1 MEYIV
6 TKNEMKAIDAC
17 TIDKIGIPQ
26 SVLMERAALALSEEI
41 ERINPDKGRILIAVD
56 GGNNG
61 GDGLAAARILSERGY
76 PVDIYYVGG
85 ITEVSE
91 QFEIQ
96 KNILM
101 QIGQKLYL
109 IVNMLLWLMEYL
121 ALAYRE
127 MLRGVKRKRLKTLI
141 RCKVLRLRLI
151 YRRVWMRQQVKY
163 WELRSEPIILLHLV
177 LKSLEC
183 SFHKELTAVE
193 KSFARIL
200 VFRQMR
206 FNQ

>member
-76 PVDIYYVGG
+76 PVDIYYAFSRVSG
-85 ITEVSE
+85 INCVEVSLSE
-91 QFEIQ
+91 
-96 KNILM
+96 
-101 QIGQKLYL
+101 
-109 IVNMLLWLMEYL
+109 
-121 ALAYRE
+121 RE
-127 MLRGVKRKRLKTLI
+127 DIDCKRKNSKPGSR
-141 RCKVLRLRLI
+141 
-151 YRRVWMRQQVKY
+151 
-163 WELRSEPIILLHLV
+163 
-177 LKSLEC
+177 
-183 SFHKELTAVE
+183 
-193 KSFARIL
+193 
-200 VFRQMR
+200 
-206 FNQ
+206 